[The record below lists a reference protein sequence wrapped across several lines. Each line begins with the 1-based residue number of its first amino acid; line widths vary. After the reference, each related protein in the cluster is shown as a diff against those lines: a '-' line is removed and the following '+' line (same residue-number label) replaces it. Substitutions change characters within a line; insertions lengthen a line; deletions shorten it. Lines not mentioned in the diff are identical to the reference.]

1 MKRIASLLLAVTFS
15 IFSFAGC
22 TPKKE
27 PVIESLPDQLVPPE
41 EINEDDPWFYS
52 SLQDLSNVHDSGE
65 YDFITNKYLGS
76 DEEGILILT
85 IANKN
90 WDGLDYKNYNSID
103 YQFGF
108 IDYYTFDG
116 ELINSFAINDTYQDN
131 RNRFH
136 LSTINTDEQFVIED
150 GQIVVRLSAFP
161 VSAYDPYKV
170 LEMSVDYRNGTHSE
184 WEEVD
189 ETVPMEV
196 LKVDNKLTF
205 ENRYVWGDYS
215 AEVYVN
221 DFTYD
226 DCSCYIVVNKPDGS
240 SFSVNS
246 RDKLPDSNIYN
257 ITNMW
262 KISDR
267 YLMCCYDN
275 WYSFEYFFI
284 DLDTKDMFDPNDRFE
299 FLKNVQIDKITPVE
313 GYGAFLVDSEVGISR
328 IDFDNESIEIYLTYN
343 QCNINRAEIKRM
355 NIVAAS
361 DDSVTFAGEVFVPG
375 LTNYD
380 AFKVVKLTRSES
392 NPNVDKNILTLCSL
406 EEIDYAT
413 YESIYRFNETSNSSF
428 IFIDNRYTLTYDEM
442 KDSQKVADMCNQI
455 CVDIF
460 AGEGP
465 DILLN
470 MEMATELDSG
480 DYLIDLSSL
489 VTGEEYFGNIIEA
502 CCQNDGGLYQLPLI
516 VEIAG
521 ILTEEYNI
529 SPDQIGFTY
538 EEYKDFVSTICNG
551 RDPIKLSRDEYFKYL
566 YAAMSDSFVSGLEC
580 NYDGPE
586 FKALAEYM
594 NTNYYVQVDSDENS
608 EIIQPTDTQF
618 MNLYSVNWYIDC
630 LGDKATEMKF
640 IGVPTFDGRS
650 PQFYMNKSVAVS
662 SETADIDGC
671 MDFIKI
677 LLSSDIQNLSVE
689 GFHSIP
695 VNKQL
700 VKTVGTNALKL
711 HNEQVEQNL
720 NMSSKEELLQLGLD
734 ITYLDESVIDYY
746 ISIIESCN
754 TYASQDASIIVIA
767 TEEIQP
773 YLEGQKSLS
782 EVIDIMT
789 NRVELL
795 LEERKG

>member
-1 MKRIASLLLAVTFS
+1 MQLLKILEKNVKSIQDDTVVSPTNVNTEQISQEPSGFDSSEKVIDFEEKKCSTDMSELSDSTEITSFAEEKNVLINKVALAENTSIEKDEKQTALSDKSSLILTKERPIVNNPSALKDIFKRIAQNITNAINFIIPLFAKFGVLSPKN
-15 IFSFAGC
+15 IF
-22 TPKKE
+22 
-27 PVIESLPDQLVPPE
+27 
-41 EINEDDPWFYS
+41 EIGKHLGKYQNEDSLKNITALLDVLFNEGILNIYRIKEDKNVYCIVPNVIN
-52 SLQDLSNVHDSGE
+52 SLQDISNVHDSGE

-131 RNRFH
+131 KNRFH

-246 RDKLPDSNIYN
+246 RDKLPDSNIYD

-392 NPNVDKNILTLCSL
+392 NPNVGKNILTLCSL

-460 AGEGP
+460 AGECP

-489 VTGEEYFGNIIEA
+489 VTGEEYFGNIIES
-502 CCQNDGGLYQLPLI
+502 CRQNDGGLYQLPLI

-538 EEYKDFVSTICNG
+538 EEYKEC
-551 RDPIKLSRDEYFKYL
+551 IKKSQGILQ
-566 YAAMSDSFVSGLEC
+566 
-580 NYDGPE
+580 N
-586 FKALAEYM
+586 
-594 NTNYYVQVDSDENS
+594 
-608 EIIQPTDTQF
+608 EI
-618 MNLYSVNWYIDC
+618 SVFHLPC
-630 LGDKATEMKF
+630 
-640 IGVPTFDGRS
+640 GVFDVFWVRWKRGKGFGQS
-650 PQFYMNKSVAVS
+650 SV
-662 SETADIDGC
+662 TAG
-671 MDFIKI
+671 
-677 LLSSDIQNLSVE
+677 
-689 GFHSIP
+689 
-695 VNKQL
+695 
-700 VKTVGTNALKL
+700 
-711 HNEQVEQNL
+711 
-720 NMSSKEELLQLGLD
+720 
-734 ITYLDESVIDYY
+734 
-746 ISIIESCN
+746 
-754 TYASQDASIIVIA
+754 
-767 TEEIQP
+767 
-773 YLEGQKSLS
+773 
-782 EVIDIMT
+782 
-789 NRVELL
+789 
-795 LEERKG
+795 